1 MLDAVRLLG
10 KAATELDALI
20 VKGASAGDLALAS
33 LECEFYGAELTQL
46 AVRLKAAACEDG
58 LRAVS

>member
-10 KAATELDALI
+10 KAATELDAMI
-20 VKGASAGDLALAS
+20 VGGAPAGDLALAA
-33 LECEFYGAELTQL
+33 LECEFYGAELTLL
-46 AVRLKAAACEDG
+46 AGRLKAAAVEDG